1 MKVDKWKV
9 ASLTLAG
16 VFCGVALIMLG
27 IMVAESDKP
36 VGSGTELGNSAG
48 GVVSGGA
55 ASGSALA
62 DIVSGSAVSGG
73 AISETPTQTEKS
85 VKKLKWSK
93 GYSDK
98 IKKAMQKQSYISLG
112 QYLSLEGNKDVAN
125 KVELLENFS
134 IKYDTKN
141 HVSLSKFEVQY
152 GTGLGGGIIEL
163 LNNFKDDVHY
173 TRNNGKSWSKNKEDT
188 SVLNINHKKIKSSYD
203 VYTELCKDYLPDKN
217 FTGISENGE
226 ITFSKVS
233 NAKKSDLTGIEYDSL
248 GKDIIQC
255 TYNSKW
261 LPVSII
267 HSVEYTKDNVIM
279 VSQTIIKFKEISKT
293 KISVKK
299 VLEKGKKSK
308 SAKGGKRGKV
318 KKKK

>member
-1 MKVDKWKV
+1 MKTDKWKV
-9 ASLTLAG
+9 ISLVLAG
-16 VFCGVALIMLG
+16 LFCCIALGVLG
-27 IMVAESDKP
+27 VMVSESRKP
-36 VGSGTELGNSAG
+36 IGVELESE
-48 GVVSGGA
+48 VVSG
-55 ASGSALA
+55 SAIA
-62 DIVSGSAVSGG
+62 KIEGHIATGGAVSGG
-73 AISETPTQTEKS
+73 AVSGGAVVSSEAPIQTEKP
-85 VKKLKWSK
+85 VKKIKWSK
-93 GYSDK
+93 GYADK
-98 IKKAMQKQSYISLG
+98 VKKAMQKQSYISLG

-141 HVSLSKFEVQY
+141 HISLSKFEVQY

-173 TRNNGKSWSKNKEDT
+173 TRNNGKSWNKNKEDT

-203 VYTELCKDYLPDKN
+203 IYTELCKDYLPDKD
-217 FTGISENGE
+217 FVGIIENGE
-226 ITFSKVS
+226 TTFSKVS
-233 NAKKSDLTGIEYDSL
+233 DAKKSDLTGIEYDSL

-267 HSVEYTKDNVIM
+267 HSVEYTKDNVTMI
-279 VSQTIIKFKEISKT
+279 SQTVIKFKEISKT

-308 SAKGGKRGKV
+308 GNKGN
-318 KKKK
+318 KKKAKKK